1 MKQPATKP
9 KPAEYHRRQFYL
21 SYLAMNNT
29 KRQRLFRRYKLT
41 GSDQT
46 AAKLWEAAR

>member
-1 MKQPATKP
+1 MTSPKP
-9 KPAEYHRRQFYL
+9 KPAEHHRRQFYL
-21 SYLAMNNT
+21 SFLAMNNT

-41 GSDQT
+41 GADQT